1 VGGPPLNFF
10 FAFWQKEVFFLVS
23 SSLCSLNSSSVW
35 EAKTHALFRARF
47 SSSVRQEEKR
57 CCKTSL
63 IIIIIIIIS
72 SLQKIDDDD
81 DARAHNTDDGG
92 ERQSFFFFFLFFFF
106 FFFFV
111 VVVDEIVVV
120 VAFPFPTTK
129 TTHGCF
135 GEDEAKEEDIATTI
149 ESGRSFLRRR
159 RFERQK
165 QQKQQTTDATES
177 FDKISR
183 ASNGANRA
191 IRGLS
196 NLVFTQVGFETETG
210 VVGGVTFVS
219 VYGERTGGESVR
231 VSFSRLGFGNEF
243 TEESVGVTHE
253 EFRRVSA
260 GFVRVCGDRE
270 RRGAAL
276 DATERT
282 GGSVGRV
289 GERGGHSF
297 VDEL

>member
-1 VGGPPLNFF
+1 
-10 FAFWQKEVFFLVS
+10 
-23 SSLCSLNSSSVW
+23 
-35 EAKTHALFRARF
+35 
-47 SSSVRQEEKR
+47 
-57 CCKTSL
+57 
-63 IIIIIIIIS
+63 
-72 SLQKIDDDD
+72 
-81 DARAHNTDDGG
+81 
-92 ERQSFFFFFLFFFF
+92 LFFFF

-111 VVVDEIVVV
+111 VVVVDEIVVFI
-120 VAFPFPTTK
+120 VAFPFPTTPK
-129 TTHGCF
+129 TTHFGCF
-135 GEDEAKEEDIATTI
+135 KGEEEAKAEDIIIATTV
-149 ESGRSFLRRR
+149 ESGRRFLRRRR

-165 QQKQQTTDATES
+165 QQKQHTTDATES
-177 FDKISR
+177 FDEISR

>member
-1 VGGPPLNFF
+1 MGDLRKKRTPPSRSGCMRFF
-10 FAFWQKEVFFLVS
+10 FVFF
-23 SSLCSLNSSSVW
+23 CSLNLLLSVW
-35 EAKTHALFRARF
+35 EEKTHLRERERERF
-47 SSSVRQEEKR
+47 LRGSRRESFVAKRLSSS
-57 CCKTSL
+57 
-63 IIIIIIIIS
+63 S

-81 DARAHNTDDGG
+81 DARAHNTDDG
-92 ERQSFFFFFLFFFF
+92 ERQSFFFFFFFLFFFF
-106 FFFFV
+106 VF

-135 GEDEAKEEDIATTI
+135 PGEEEEAEEDITTTTI
-149 ESGRSFLRRR
+149 ESGRSFLQRR

-177 FDKISR
+177 FDKVSR

-210 VVGGVTFVS
+210 VVGGFTFVS

-260 GFVRVCGDRE
+260 GFVRVCGDWE

-282 GGSVGRV
+282 GGGVGRV

>member
-1 VGGPPLNFF
+1 M
-10 FAFWQKEVFFLVS
+10 KKIHSREREREVFFCLSRRREKFCCTKRLS
-23 SSLCSLNSSSVW
+23 SSSSN
-35 EAKTHALFRARF
+35 HHH
-47 SSSVRQEEKR
+47 
-57 CCKTSL
+57 
-63 IIIIIIIIS
+63 
-72 SLQKIDDDD
+72 QKIDFDDDD
-81 DARAHNTDDGG
+81 DARAHNNTDENG

-106 FFFFV
+106 FFFFFV
-111 VVVDEIVVV
+111 VVVV
-120 VAFPFPTTK
+120 VAFPFPTTPK
-129 TTHGCF
+129 TTHFGCF
-135 GEDEAKEEDIATTI
+135 KGEEEAKAEDIIATTV
-149 ESGRSFLRRR
+149 ESGRSILRRQK

-165 QQKQQTTDATES
+165 QQKQHTTDATES
-177 FDKISR
+177 FDEISR

-253 EFRRVSA
+253 EFRRVIA

>member
-1 VGGPPLNFF
+1 MKNSRERERG
-10 FAFWQKEVFFLVS
+10 FL
-23 SSLCSLNSSSVW
+23 LSV
-35 EAKTHALFRARF
+35 
-47 SSSVRQEEKR
+47 EKKR
-57 CCKTSL
+57 KVLLPKTSL
-63 IIIIIIIIS
+63 IIIIIIK
-72 SLQKIDDDD
+72 KIDFDDDD
-81 DARAHNTDDGG
+81 DARAHNNTDENG

-106 FFFFV
+106 FFFV
-111 VVVDEIVVV
+111 VVVDEIVVFI
-120 VAFPFPTTK
+120 VAFPFPTTPK
-129 TTHGCF
+129 TTHFGCF
-135 GEDEAKEEDIATTI
+135 KGEEEAKAEDIIATTV
-149 ESGRSFLRRR
+149 ESGRSILRRQK

-165 QQKQQTTDATES
+165 QQKQHTIDATES
-177 FDKISR
+177 FDEISR

-231 VSFSRLGFGNEF
+231 VSFSRLGFGDEF

>member
-1 VGGPPLNFF
+1 M
-10 FAFWQKEVFFLVS
+10 
-23 SSLCSLNSSSVW
+23 NSSFEKKEMNFLFPQRCSSFL
-35 EAKTHALFRARF
+35 EAFIFL
-47 SSSVRQEEKR
+47 
-57 CCKTSL
+57 
-63 IIIIIIIIS
+63 
-72 SLQKIDDDD
+72 
-81 DARAHNTDDGG
+81 
-92 ERQSFFFFFLFFFF
+92 LFFFF
-106 FFFFV
+106 FFV
-111 VVVDEIVVV
+111 VVV
-120 VAFPFPTTK
+120 VAFPFPTTPK
-129 TTHGCF
+129 TTHFGCF
-135 GEDEAKEEDIATTI
+135 KGEEEAKAEDIIIATTV
-149 ESGRSFLRRR
+149 ESGRRFLRRRR

-165 QQKQQTTDATES
+165 QQKQHTTDATES
-177 FDKISR
+177 FDEISR

-253 EFRRVSA
+253 EFRRVIA

>member
-1 VGGPPLNFF
+1 MKKIHSRERERG
-10 FAFWQKEVFFLVS
+10 FL
-23 SSLCSLNSSSVW
+23 LSV
-35 EAKTHALFRARF
+35 
-47 SSSVRQEEKR
+47 EKKR
-57 CCKTSL
+57 KVLLHKTSL
-63 IIIIIIIIS
+63 IIIIIIIIIIKS
-72 SLQKIDDDD
+72 SLQKIDFDDDD
-81 DARAHNTDDGG
+81 DARAHNNTDENG

-106 FFFFV
+106 FFFFFV
-111 VVVDEIVVV
+111 VVV
-120 VAFPFPTTK
+120 VAFPFPTTPK
-129 TTHGCF
+129 TTHFGCF
-135 GEDEAKEEDIATTI
+135 KGEEEAKAEDIIATTV
-149 ESGRSFLRRR
+149 ESGRRFLRRQK

-165 QQKQQTTDATES
+165 QQKQHTTDATES
-177 FDKISR
+177 FDEISR

-231 VSFSRLGFGNEF
+231 VSFSRLGFGDEF

>member
-1 VGGPPLNFF
+1 MKNSRERERG
-10 FAFWQKEVFFLVS
+10 FL
-23 SSLCSLNSSSVW
+23 LSV
-35 EAKTHALFRARF
+35 
-47 SSSVRQEEKR
+47 EKKR
-57 CCKTSL
+57 KVLLHKTSL
-63 IIIIIIIIS
+63 IIIIIIIIIIIKS
-72 SLQKIDDDD
+72 SLQKIDFDDDD
-81 DARAHNTDDGG
+81 DARAHNNTDENG

-106 FFFFV
+106 FFFFFF
-111 VVVDEIVVV
+111 VVV
-120 VAFPFPTTK
+120 VAFPFPTTPK
-129 TTHGCF
+129 TTHFGCF
-135 GEDEAKEEDIATTI
+135 KGEEEAKAEDIIATTV
-149 ESGRSFLRRR
+149 ESGRSILRRQK

-165 QQKQQTTDATES
+165 QQKQHTTDATES
-177 FDKISR
+177 FDEISR

-231 VSFSRLGFGNEF
+231 VSFSRLGFGDEF